1 MRIFT
6 GIISLVVL
14 LLVSWSSKFV
24 HAHSAPARPLK
35 RLVHP
40 STLALE
46 IVPRQAQQPSSN
58 PPFSKRLVPPAHT
71 LRHDDTFRLTISA
84 FDETYYLHLRPNDH
98 LIHPAARV
106 NYYSTTPNG
115 ESYLTHSE
123 PLLRESVKAYWGEVI
138 AAVHTDARLREDAA
152 GAVPMPHPSELG
164 WVRIIVHHHG
174 DMERG
179 IPPEFEGA
187 FSVLGVVHHIM
198 TKDNYLRTKH
208 ELDPDV
214 SEPLGDVDGSLVI
227 WRESDVMTA
236 EEERVAKRDSS
247 PSEQPG
253 SAHSCGHD
261 RLPYNTDPL
270 QNLFLQKPLVSESWF
285 SNPLGLFQNDTKQR
299 RDDVSSGNGG
309 MGTNFIDTI
318 GSPDG
323 CPKSQKVLF
332 MGVAADCNY
341 VSKYGSQDNAT
352 KQILTDWNSASSL
365 YKSTFNVSLGI
376 VEVQV
381 QSPNCPATADPALP
395 WNVPCSG
402 AELDARLSLFSQWRG
417 NKGDDGVGLWHLMSG
432 CPTGS
437 EVGIAWLAT
446 LCQQDATGN
455 AQSVVSGTAVSTAG
469 RTEWQ
474 VVAHEIGHNFGAIH
488 DCADGCNSTSACCPL
503 SGTGSC
509 DAKAQFIMSPVALVG
524 EKVFS
529 PCSLGNICSVM
540 KGVAGG
546 RTNTTCLVDPDPT
559 RQTISLQMC
568 GNGIVEAGED
578 CDPGKGVQS
587 ACCDTATCKFKR
599 GAVCDP
605 ESSPCCTDQCTFAP
619 ATQVCRPSRDS
630 RCDTAE
636 TCTGNSSSCP
646 TDVVA
651 PNGQTCGPGDLKCA
665 SGQCT
670 SIALQCQTIGAS
682 MGLKQACPNRN
693 DNSCQVSCQ
702 DPTKSNQCILLT
714 SLLIDGST
722 CGYGG
727 TCVAGKCQA
736 ASFLDT
742 AKAWY
747 TQNLQIA
754 IPVTIVAGL
763 VTLLILWGIAR
774 AIAQCCG
781 YRKRPPLVSEP
792 ALAGVQHQRLE
803 SYDRNAGY
811 PTAAPPSLL
820 PPGTPSFLQPAN
832 ASYSRVPPERQY
844 RQGGGGGGYSDNHAN
859 WVDPT
864 VYNGR

>member
-1 MRIFT
+1 MNVFTRIF
-6 GIISLVVL
+6 SLVVL
-14 LLVSWSSKFV
+14 LLVSWSSEFV

-35 RLVHP
+35 RFVYP

-46 IVPRQAQQPSSN
+46 ILPRQAQQLSSL
-58 PPFSKRLVPPAHT
+58 PFSKRPAPPPNT

-84 FDETYYLHLRPNDH
+84 FDETYYLHLRPNDNLVH
-98 LIHPAARV
+98 SAARI
-106 NYYSTTPNG
+106 NYYSTSPDG
-115 ESYLTHSE
+115 KSYITHSE

-138 AAVHTDARLREDAA
+138 AASHTDARMREDAA
-152 GAVPMPHPSELG
+152 GVVPTPHPSEFG
-164 WVRIIVHHHG
+164 WVRIMVHHQG
-174 DMERG
+174 DMEQG

-187 FSVLGVVHHIM
+187 FSVHGVVHHIM
-198 TKDNYLRTKH
+198 TKDNYLRTKN

-214 SEPLGDVDGSLVI
+214 SQPLDATDSSLII

-236 EEERVAKRDSS
+236 EEEGVAKRGSS
-247 PSEQPG
+247 SQSERQI
-253 SAHSCGHD
+253 AARSCGHD
-261 RLPYNTDPL
+261 RLDYNTDPL
-270 QNLFLQKPLVSESWF
+270 QNPILRKPLPLVSESWF
-285 SNPLGLFQNDTKQR
+285 SKPLGLFQNETKQR
-299 RDDVSSGNGG
+299 RDDVSTGSGG
-309 MGTNFIDTI
+309 MGSNFINNI

-323 CPKSQKVLF
+323 CPTTQKVLF

-341 VSKYGSQDNAT
+341 VSQYGSQDNAT
-352 KQILTDWNSASSL
+352 RQILTNWNSASSL

-381 QSPNCPATADPALP
+381 QSPSCPATADPALP
-395 WNVPCSG
+395 WNIPCSG

-417 NKGDDGVGLWHLMSG
+417 TKGDDGVGLWHLMSG

-446 LCQQDATGN
+446 LCQQEATGS
-455 AQSVVSGTAVSTAG
+455 APAVVSGTAVSTAG

-474 VVAHEIGHNFGAIH
+474 VVAHETGHNFGAIH
-488 DCADGCNSTSACCPL
+488 DCANGCNSTSACCPL
-503 SGTGSC
+503 SGVGSC
-509 DAKAQFIMSPVALVG
+509 DAKAQFIMSPVAQSG

-529 PCSLGNICSVM
+529 PCSLGNICSLM

-546 RTNTTCLVDPDPT
+546 RINTTCLVDPDPT

-568 GNGIVEAGED
+568 GNGIVEKGED
-578 CDPGKGVQS
+578 CDPGKGVVS
-587 ACCDTATCKFKR
+587 ACCDSATCKFKN

-605 ESSPCCTDQCTFAP
+605 ESSPCCTGQCTFAP
-619 ATQVCRPSRDS
+619 ATQICRPSKDA

-651 PNGQTCGPGDLKCA
+651 PNGQSCGSGDLKCA

-714 SLLIDGST
+714 SLLIDGSS

-727 TCVAGKCQA
+727 TCVAGKCQSA
-736 ASFLDT
+736 GALDT

-747 TQNLQIA
+747 TQNLQIS
-754 IPVTIVAGL
+754 IPVTIVVGL
-763 VTLLILWGIAR
+763 IVLLVLWGIAR
-774 AIAQCCG
+774 AIARCCG
-781 YRKRPPLVSEP
+781 YRKRPAPVAEP
-792 ALAGVQHQRLE
+792 ALGRVAHQRIE
-803 SYDRNAGY
+803 SYDKYGGH
-811 PTAAPPSLL
+811 PTAPPTFL

-832 ASYSRVPPERQY
+832 RIPHDQQY
-844 RQGGGGGGYSDNHAN
+844 QQGVGGRGTRAN
-859 WVDPT
+859 WVDDS
-864 VYNGR
+864 VYNGRR